1 MSRNMSFRSGN
12 PDTLRKRTARF
23 FTLIELLVTIAIIAI
38 LAGILLP
45 SLNKAREKARTIHC
59 RSNIKQLGIAEFTYA
74 ADNDDFYTVGWLA
87 QGSGDYF

>member
-1 MSRNMSFRSGN
+1 MSKNMPSRSGK
-12 PDTLRKRTARF
+12 PEHLRKRTTRF

-59 RSNIKQLGIAEFTYA
+59 RRRQR
-74 ADNDDFYTVGWLA
+74 
-87 QGSGDYF
+87 